1 MTLTDIERKMHQ
13 HNIEQDNMDREARR
27 KVKEIDDEV
36 EKAKEQAK
44 AEVKEALTRKQQL
57 QRELES

>member
-1 MTLTDIERKMHQ
+1 VSLTDVERKMHQ

-57 QRELES
+57 